1 MWMAAIVSAA
11 LDTLV
16 LAPPLWLWAPRVPC
30 PWACGSR
37 CCSIVAPCCL
47 APRWW
52 LQQPCGRCHFPPR
65 APGALFLPW
74 VPSPCRCAP
83 GAPSAPAS
91 AVPSA
96 SLLAR
101 KFWCQLLLPSLAR
114 KFWCQFLAAATSRSG
129 DPRYQGGMRSDF
141 VLYPLLV
148 LRLALHACG
157 MGRRGRSGTVVGYF
171 MVVDLRGQV
180 EVAGL

>member
-16 LAPPLWLWAPRVPC
+16 LAPPLWLWVPRVPC

-37 CCSIVAPCCL
+37 CCSTVAPCCL

-52 LQQPCGRCHFPPR
+52 LQQPCGHCHFPPR

-91 AVPSA
+91 AVPPAA
-96 SLLAR
+96 SDCHGGR
-101 KFWCQLLLPSLAR
+101 PGWPV
-114 KFWCQFLAAATSRSG
+114 AAAALCGRTSRSG
-129 DPRYQGGMRSDF
+129 VLFLRWDRLLNAVWHGSVVAVRHCGWLRHGCCLARPGGGGGIVSSF
-141 VLYPLLV
+141 
-148 LRLALHACG
+148 HA
-157 MGRRGRSGTVVGYF
+157 
-171 MVVDLRGQV
+171 
-180 EVAGL
+180 